1 MPKHDI
7 KFLLVTIGVII
18 TLAQPSRASDDWP
31 VWRGPTKDG
40 IASPGQQPPVH
51 WDDRTNVRW
60 KSKIPGRGHSSP
72 IIVGQRIFLTT
83 CQEAKGTQSVLCFS
97 RESGDLLWQT
107 TICTGNL
114 SPQIH
119 PNNTH
124 ASQTI
129 VATQDRLF
137 ANFWNNDQVE
147 LASLDHDGNLIW
159 QKTVGDF
166 LPKYPFGYGA
176 SPCLFDDLVIVS
188 LECEKIGALVA
199 FHQKDGKERWR
210 TPRDRGTGYSSPI
223 VHRVAGR
230 DQLLISGSWS
240 VRSYDPK
247 DGQPLW
253 SVEGPWEV
261 TCGTMVSTAL
271 DLYVGWPAP
280 SIPITVDLVF
290 ASGGYPR
297 GKTLAIRAS
306 GEVELLWSNR
316 VKSYEQSLLVNGGFV
331 YGVSDR
337 GVVYC
342 WDAVTGQERWKQ
354 RLAGPISASP
364 VMAGGNIYITTERG
378 KTFVFQ
384 ASPEKYI
391 PVAENQLGQ
400 SSFASLT
407 MVNSRI
413 YARVGFQ
420 DKGQASQWLYCLA
433 Q

>member
-1 MPKHDI
+1 MLNHDV
-7 KFLLVTIGVII
+7 KLFLLMAWTVT
-18 TLAQPSRASDDWP
+18 TLAQVTWATDDWP

-40 IASPGQQPPVH
+40 IAAPGQQPPVQ
-51 WDDRTNVRW
+51 WDDRTNVLW
-60 KSKIPGRGHSSP
+60 KSKLPGRGHSSP
-72 IIVGQRIFLTT
+72 IIVGPRIFLTT
-83 CQEAKGTQSVLCFS
+83 SQESKGTQSVLCLS
-97 RESGDLLWQT
+97 RESGELLWET

-114 SPQIH
+114 STQIH

-124 ASQTI
+124 ASPTI
-129 VATQDRLF
+129 VATDDRLF
-137 ANFWNNDQVE
+137 ANFWNNDHVE
-147 LASLDHDGNLIW
+147 LASLDHEGNLIW
-159 QKTVGDF
+159 KKTAGKF

-176 SPCLFDDLVIVS
+176 SPCLFQDLVIVS

-199 FHQKDGKERWR
+199 FHQKDGEERWR
-210 TPRDRGTGYSSPI
+210 TPCIRGTGYSSPI
-223 VHRVAGR
+223 VQRVADR

-261 TCGTMVSTAL
+261 TCGTMVSAAL
-271 DLYVGWPAP
+271 PLQVGWPTP

-290 ASGGYPR
+290 ASGGFPR

-306 GEVELLWSNR
+306 GEVGLLWSNR
-316 VKSYEQSLLVNGGFV
+316 VKSYEQSLLVDNGFV

-337 GVVYC
+337 GVGYC
-342 WDAVTGQERWKQ
+342 WNAATGQEMWKQ
-354 RLAGPISASP
+354 RLAGPVSASP

-407 MVNSRI
+407 VVNSRI
-413 YARVGFQ
+413 YARVGFK
-420 DKGQASQWLYCLA
+420 DDGRGNQWLYCLA
-433 Q
+433 R